1 MTRTTI
7 PSAVLGALLLILGS
21 STASAI
27 ETTKLTC
34 AFTFWPGQGVYFL
47 AEELGYFKDEGIE
60 VELIHEDDIQIQTA
74 AMEAGHLNC
83 NSRTIGEYQ
92 SRPRTKETK
101 GVVIAAMDISL
112 GGDGVIV
119 SGDIKD
125 VCDLKGKTFAM
136 EPTLPANLLLQ
147 IELKKKCGLTLAD
160 LDILHIATADG
171 LAVFE
176 DTKVS
181 AVESYEPLLSQI
193 LASTSR
199 SGAYKLVDS
208 SDHPTLIV
216 DVWFLHQELFEK
228 NPELVRSMLRANY
241 RAIDYYFANPGKAH
255 EIMAP
260 PLQTYNGGD
269 GGGLRGLALHHL
281 RRIARDVRYPHIAW
295 LVQGD
300 LRHRDAAQRRA
311 GGRGRPPRLRRSGER
326 IASRGSVQGPQAVV
340 LPATHTAS
348 RHGEPGVGLR

>member
-7 PSAVLGALLLILGS
+7 PSAVLGAFLLILGS

-60 VELIHEDDIQIQTA
+60 VELIHEDDIQVQTA

-147 IELKKKCGLTLAD
+147 IELKEKCGLTLAD

-176 DTKVS
+176 DTKVA

-241 RAIDYYFANPGKAH
+241 RAVDYYFANPGKAH

-260 PLQTYNGGD
+260 HYNLTTEEMAEAFE
-269 GGGLRGLALHHL
+269 GLRFTTYEESLEMFGTPTSPGWFKETFDTVMQLNVEQGVADGLLDYDDQVDASL
-281 RRIARDVRYPHIAW
+281 
-295 LVQGD
+295 LVD
-300 LRHRDAAQRRA
+300 LFKGHKR
-311 GGRGRPPRLRRSGER
+311 
-326 IASRGSVQGPQAVV
+326 
-340 LPATHTAS
+340 
-348 RHGEPGVGLR
+348 

>member
-260 PLQTYNGGD
+260 HYKLTTEEMAEAFE
-269 GGGLRGLALHHL
+269 GLRFTTYEESLEMFGTPTSPGWFNETFDTVMQLNVEQGVADGLLDYDDQVNASL
-281 RRIARDVRYPHIAW
+281 
-295 LVQGD
+295 LVD
-300 LRHRDAAQRRA
+300 LFKGHKR
-311 GGRGRPPRLRRSGER
+311 
-326 IASRGSVQGPQAVV
+326 
-340 LPATHTAS
+340 
-348 RHGEPGVGLR
+348 